1 MTPKA
6 GGALTSAVAA
16 SGTRANLHGSLFM
29 VTAMALFAVEDMLLK
44 AATKTVPVGQVLIV
58 FGAGGMFL
66 FALLAKSQGQRILHP
81 AILSRPILLRCVF
94 EVTGRLFYTLAIVLT
109 TLSSAAAI
117 LQATPLVVI
126 AGAAIL
132 FGEKVS
138 LARWAAVVIGLLGVL
153 VILRPGADGFS
164 SLSILAI
171 IGTIG
176 FAGRDL
182 ATRAAPRVLSNWQLG
197 IYGFALMIPAGAGLL
212 AWSGGAV
219 VPDQFALLCLLTAIV
234 TGVGAYAALTQ
245 AMRTGEVSVVAPF
258 RYSRL
263 LFAILLGVIVF
274 GERPDMATMI
284 GGAIVVCSGIFALT
298 LGRRT

>member
-16 SGTRANLHGSLFM
+16 SGKRANLHGSLFM

-66 FALLAKSQGQRILHP
+66 FALLAKSRGQRILHP
-81 AILSRPILLRCVF
+81 AILSRPILLRAVF
-94 EVTGRLFYTLAIVLT
+94 ELTGRLFYTLAIVLT

-117 LQATPLVVI
+117 LQATPLIVI
-126 AGAAIL
+126 AGAAVL

-138 LARWAAVVIGLLGVL
+138 LARWAAVFTGLLGVV
-153 VILRPGADGFS
+153 VILRPGVDGFS

-171 IGTIG
+171 IGTVG

-197 IYGFALMIPAGAGLL
+197 IYGFAMMIPAGAGLL
-212 AWSGGAV
+212 IWSGGAV
-219 VPDQFALLCLLTAIV
+219 VPDQFALLCLFTAIA

-245 AMRTGEVSVVAPF
+245 AMRTGEVSVVTPF

-274 GERPDMATMI
+274 GERPDMTTMI
-284 GGAIVVCSGIFALT
+284 GGSIVVCSGMFALT